1 MLNDEAGAVTVALAG
16 VVFAVLVLG
25 IVIGGTGQVL
35 AARFQAATAADAAA
49 LAAASATFRAD
60 PYEEAVRFAEANG
73 AHLVSCECRPD
84 RSWAPRIVETVTE
97 VTVDVLGLGVRRIG
111 ARGRAEYLPLAVP

>member
-1 MLNDEAGAVTVALAG
+1 MNDEAGAVTIVLAG

-25 IVIGGTGQVL
+25 LVIAGTGQVL

-49 LAAASATFRAD
+49 LAAAPATFRAD

-84 RSWAPRIVETVTE
+84 RSWAPRTVETVTE
-97 VTVDVLGLGVRRIG
+97 ITVEVLGLGSRRIR
-111 ARGRAEYLPLAVP
+111 ARGRAEYVPLTVP